1 MLLSTLH
8 LTPEPHSSSCIIHAC
23 SEWMKGML
31 LWASRSR
38 SPQSFFELRRG
49 EEKGLWCSFYI
60 RWQSDGNF
68 FFNERGDKS
77 FDRHYFINAHWPQRG
92 AAAPQHMQN
101 VPQFS
106 RQHMYGCI
114 CLSVMCDINV
124 SEGYFH
130 RALGEGALMGIT
142 WKWQCESWG
151 EQERGVLLNLTSAPG
166 VALISPQNATCCW
179 RWWWRQLTSAN
190 WQSQPY
196 RLNNALS
203 HTSLSSGEW
212 QDQI

>member
-1 MLLSTLH
+1 MCLFLPFRTNNKKKWNVVKFNWDGQREEGLVKTSTGVTLSGTLKSHWKMLLSTLH

-106 RQHMYGCI
+106 RQHMYGCQTLMLM
-114 CLSVMCDINV
+114 LS
-124 SEGYFH
+124 Y
-130 RALGEGALMGIT
+130 
-142 WKWQCESWG
+142 
-151 EQERGVLLNLTSAPG
+151 
-166 VALISPQNATCCW
+166 
-179 RWWWRQLTSAN
+179 
-190 WQSQPY
+190 
-196 RLNNALS
+196 
-203 HTSLSSGEW
+203 
-212 QDQI
+212 